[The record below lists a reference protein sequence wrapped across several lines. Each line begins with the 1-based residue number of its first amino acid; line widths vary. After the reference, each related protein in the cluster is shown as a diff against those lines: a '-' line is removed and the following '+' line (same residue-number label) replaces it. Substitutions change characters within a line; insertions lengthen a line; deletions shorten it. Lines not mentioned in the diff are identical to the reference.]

1 MEHEIHRITGV
12 MIRNIPPDGKLRTFK
27 VGNREWY
34 AIYFGDCGS
43 FGCFSTRE
51 LYGWTAPTLA
61 PSDGSS
67 VATTGK
73 KALRSPAWKIKIEQP
88 RRQRRMPIN
97 EARAVAAVGAGMQ
110 DRGEPMTEAEQA
122 QYIEALGVLIDERNR
137 RKRGAHEHQ

>member
-12 MIRNIPPDGKLRTFK
+12 VIRNIPPDGKLRSFK

-34 AIYFGDCGS
+34 AIFFGDCGS

-51 LYGWTAPTLA
+51 LYGWTAP
-61 PSDGSS
+61 GSGQLGCGGS
-67 VATTGK
+67 PAAGQNR
-73 KALRSPAWKIKIEQP
+73 LRAPAWKITIEQP

-122 QYIEALGVLIDERNR
+122 RYIEALGVLIDERNR